1 MARWRISPA
10 SSTWTS
16 IGLAMTWTSCSTNS
30 GQPDW
35 RCVEMPVLPDHDVR
49 VSLPQRV
56 LTAVAVA
63 VARRL
68 VRRSPQDL
76 CRLLNRVKGSAAS
89 ATYAEAK
96 RARDTV
102 LAVSTRCCGRNAC
115 LVRSVATVLVC
126 RLNGSWATWCTGVL
140 SAPPF
145 VAHAWVE
152 AEGLPVDEFAD
163 GTTYLRICSV

>member
-1 MARWRISPA
+1 
-10 SSTWTS
+10 
-16 IGLAMTWTSCSTNS
+16 
-30 GQPDW
+30 
-35 RCVEMPVLPDHDVR
+35 MPVLPDHDVR
-49 VSLPQRV
+49 VSTPQWV
-56 LTAVAVA
+56 LTAVAVV

-68 VRRSPQDL
+68 VRRTPQEL
-76 CRLLNRVKGSAAS
+76 CRLLTRVRGDAPL

-115 LVRSVATVLVC
+115 LLRSVATVLVC
-126 RLNGSWATWCTGVL
+126 RMNGSWPTWCTGVL

-152 AEGLPVDEFAD
+152 AEGSAVDEFAD
-163 GTTYLRICSV
+163 GTTYSRICSV